1 MDEAVNYINNEFNSN
16 KKNIQM
22 EIRKKHCS
30 DIPKK
35 INELYSKI
43 KNHTVNENIKINN
56 VISNNDL
63 FWALFLKQ

>member
-1 MDEAVNYINNEFNSN
+1 M
-16 KKNIQM
+16 
-22 EIRKKHCS
+22 
-30 DIPKK
+30 K

-43 KNHTVNENIKINN
+43 KNPTVNENIKMNN